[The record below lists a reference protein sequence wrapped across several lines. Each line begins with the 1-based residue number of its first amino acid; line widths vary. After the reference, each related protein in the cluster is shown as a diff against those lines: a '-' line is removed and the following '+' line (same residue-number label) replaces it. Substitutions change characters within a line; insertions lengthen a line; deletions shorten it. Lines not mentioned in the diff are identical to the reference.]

1 MTARGFYT
9 LLFGALMLFTALSVG
24 SAGAFL
30 LGTAALLC
38 WALSLLFVC
47 AAALSCRAEQQLEGG
62 QTQRGG
68 TCRLILRV
76 RFALP
81 APIAPL
87 SLKVELPSGRQSDFS
102 LSAGLLGLTESAHS
116 FACPH
121 VGVFPVGVSQITFS
135 DCFGLF
141 AFRRRP
147 RGALQSVA
155 VLPGSIPAD
164 PLPVSPGEGESTA
177 TQRALSDHSV
187 PEDIRAWQ
195 EGDELKRVHWKL
207 SMRRQ
212 SLMVHTYETPQRP
225 DALVLLD
232 CGAPKCAPA
241 VRAALVDVLAEACAG
256 TLKSLLEAGRA
267 THLPLSPSGQGE
279 FSGHDA
285 QALPAMLRAVAAA
298 GYSETTDFSRVLW
311 LASRRMQRTGSTAIL
326 TTRLTPAV
334 ADAAIALSHMGSK
347 MRFTLVTAGEP
358 SEEEAQLLHL
368 LFASGLETAHI
379 RAA

>member
-38 WALSLLFVC
+38 WALSLLCVC

-87 SLKVELPSGRQSDFS
+87 SLRVELPSGRQSDFS
-102 LSAGLLGLTESAHS
+102 LSAGLLGLTESDHS

-141 AFRRRP
+141 AFRAAGCAARSKASPFCRVP
-147 RGALQSVA
+147 S
-155 VLPGSIPAD
+155 PAD
-164 PLPVSPGEGESTA
+164 PLPVSPGEGESSA

-225 DALVLLD
+225 DALILLD
-232 CGAPKCAPA
+232 TSQPQGAP
-241 VRAALVDVLAEACAG
+241 RAALIDALTEACAG
-256 TLKSLLEAGRA
+256 TVEALLQAGRMTRLPLEAAGQGD
-267 THLPLSPSGQGE
+267 LSGQGME
-279 FSGHDA
+279 AFDA
-285 QALPAMLRAVAAA
+285 MRRALACA
-298 GYSETTDFSRVLW
+298 GYHRQDDFARVL
-311 LASRRMQRTGSTAIL
+311 LMAAPRLRTAGSAAVFS
-326 TTRLTPAV
+326 TRLTPSI
-334 ADAAIALSHMGSK
+334 ADAAIALSRMGAR
-347 MRFTLVTAGEP
+347 MRYTLVTAEVP
-358 SEEEAQLLHL
+358 SEEQGKLLDL
-368 LFASGLETAHI
+368 LRVSGLEALHV
-379 RAA
+379 RA

>member
-38 WALSLLFVC
+38 WALSLLCVC

-87 SLKVELPSGRQSDFS
+87 SLRVELPSGRQSDFS
-102 LSAGLLGLTESAHS
+102 LPAGLLGLTESDHS

-141 AFRRRP
+141 AFRRRM

-195 EGDELKRVHWKL
+195 EGDEQKV
-207 SMRRQ
+207 
-212 SLMVHTYETPQRP
+212 
-225 DALVLLD
+225 
-232 CGAPKCAPA
+232 
-241 VRAALVDVLAEACAG
+241 
-256 TLKSLLEAGRA
+256 
-267 THLPLSPSGQGE
+267 
-279 FSGHDA
+279 
-285 QALPAMLRAVAAA
+285 
-298 GYSETTDFSRVLW
+298 
-311 LASRRMQRTGSTAIL
+311 
-326 TTRLTPAV
+326 
-334 ADAAIALSHMGSK
+334 
-347 MRFTLVTAGEP
+347 
-358 SEEEAQLLHL
+358 
-368 LFASGLETAHI
+368 ASGVLERTDWWGEDLNRIPGLTERLAYYLKDI
-379 RAA
+379 RLQGMRGALKHTLDS

>member
-24 SAGAFL
+24 SSGAFL

-38 WALSLLFVC
+38 WALSLLSVC
-47 AAALSCRAEQQLEGG
+47 MAAFSCRAEQQVEGG
-62 QTQRGG
+62 QAQRGG
-68 TCRLILRV
+68 VCRFSLRI

-87 SLKVELPSGRQSDFS
+87 SLRVELPSGRQSDFS
-102 LSAGLLGLTESAHS
+102 LSAKLFGLTESVNE

-141 AFRRRP
+141 AFRRKL

-155 VLPGSIPAD
+155 VLPNSAASE
-164 PLPVSPGEGESTA
+164 PLPVSPGEGESTT

-225 DALVLLD
+225 DALILLD
-232 CGAPKCAPA
+232 VSQPQGASK
-241 VRAALVDVLAEACAG
+241 AALVDALTEACAG
-256 TLKSLLEAGRA
+256 TIEALLQAGRMTRLPLEA
-267 THLPLSPSGQGE
+267 SGQGE
-279 FSGHDA
+279 LSGQGMEAFDPMRR
-285 QALPAMLRAVAAA
+285 ALACA
-298 GYSETTDFSRVLW
+298 GYNRQEDFARALL
-311 LASRRMQRTGSTAIL
+311 LASPRMRLAGSAAVFS
-326 TTRLTPAV
+326 TRLTPAI
-334 ADAAIALSHMGSK
+334 ADAAIALSRMGAR
-347 MRFTLVTAGEP
+347 MRYTLVTVEEP
-358 SEEEAQLLHL
+358 SEEQSKLLDL
-368 LFASGLETAHI
+368 LRVSGLEAEHV
-379 RAA
+379 RA

>member
-38 WALSLLFVC
+38 WALSLLCVC

-87 SLKVELPSGRQSDFS
+87 SLRVELPSGRQSDFS
-102 LSAGLLGLTESAHS
+102 LPAGLLGLTESDHS

-141 AFRRRP
+141 AFRRRM

-177 TQRALSDHSV
+177 TQRALSDHSATSSSACIGNS
-187 PEDIRAWQ
+187 PCAARA
-195 EGDELKRVHWKL
+195 
-207 SMRRQ
+207 
-212 SLMVHTYETPQRP
+212 
-225 DALVLLD
+225 
-232 CGAPKCAPA
+232 
-241 VRAALVDVLAEACAG
+241 
-256 TLKSLLEAGRA
+256 
-267 THLPLSPSGQGE
+267 
-279 FSGHDA
+279 
-285 QALPAMLRAVAAA
+285 
-298 GYSETTDFSRVLW
+298 
-311 LASRRMQRTGSTAIL
+311 
-326 TTRLTPAV
+326 
-334 ADAAIALSHMGSK
+334 
-347 MRFTLVTAGEP
+347 
-358 SEEEAQLLHL
+358 
-368 LFASGLETAHI
+368 
-379 RAA
+379 

>member
-38 WALSLLFVC
+38 WALSLLCVC

-87 SLKVELPSGRQSDFS
+87 SLRVELPSGRQSDFS
-102 LSAGLLGLTESAHS
+102 LPAGLLGLTESDHS

-141 AFRRRP
+141 AFRRRM

-225 DALVLLD
+225 DALILLD
-232 CGAPKCAPA
+232 TSQPQGAP
-241 VRAALVDVLAEACAG
+241 RAALIDALTEACAG
-256 TLKSLLEAGRA
+256 TVEALLQAGRM
-267 THLPLSPSGQGE
+267 TRLPLGAAGQGDLSGQGME
-279 FSGHDA
+279 AFDA
-285 QALPAMLRAVAAA
+285 MRRALACA
-298 GYSETTDFSRVLW
+298 GYHRQDDFARVL
-311 LASRRMQRTGSTAIL
+311 LMAAPRLRTAGSAAVFS
-326 TTRLTPAV
+326 TRLTPTI
-334 ADAAIALSHMGSK
+334 ADAAIALSRMGA
-347 MRFTLVTAGEP
+347 RVRYTLVTAEAP
-358 SEEEAQLLHL
+358 SEEQGKLLDL
-368 LFASGLETAHI
+368 LRVSGLEALHV
-379 RAA
+379 RA

>member
-38 WALSLLFVC
+38 WALSLLCVC

-87 SLKVELPSGRQSDFS
+87 SLRVELPSGRESDFS
-102 LSAGLLGLTESAHS
+102 LPAGLLGLTESDHS

-121 VGVFPVGVSQITFS
+121 VGVFPIGVSQITFS

-225 DALVLLD
+225 DALILLD
-232 CGAPKCAPA
+232 TSQPQGAP
-241 VRAALVDVLAEACAG
+241 RAALIDALTEACAG
-256 TLKSLLEAGRA
+256 TVEALL
-267 THLPLSPSGQGE
+267 
-279 FSGHDA
+279 
-285 QALPAMLRAVAAA
+285 QAA
-298 GYSETTDFSRVLW
+298 
-311 LASRRMQRTGSTAIL
+311 
-326 TTRLTPAV
+326 
-334 ADAAIALSHMGSK
+334 
-347 MRFTLVTAGEP
+347 
-358 SEEEAQLLHL
+358 
-368 LFASGLETAHI
+368 
-379 RAA
+379 

>member
-38 WALSLLFVC
+38 WALSLLCVC

-102 LSAGLLGLTESAHS
+102 LSAGLLGLTESDHS

-141 AFRRRP
+141 AFRRRM

-225 DALVLLD
+225 DALILLD
-232 CGAPKCAPA
+232 TSQPQGAP
-241 VRAALVDVLAEACAG
+241 RAALIDALTEACAG
-256 TLKSLLEAGRA
+256 TVEALLQAGRMTRLPLEAAGQGD
-267 THLPLSPSGQGE
+267 LSGQSME
-279 FSGHDA
+279 AFDPMRR
-285 QALPAMLRAVAAA
+285 ALACA
-298 GYSETTDFSRVLW
+298 GYHRQDDFARVL
-311 LASRRMQRTGSTAIL
+311 LMAAPRLRTAGSAAVFS
-326 TTRLTPAV
+326 TRLTPAI
-334 ADAAIALSHMGSK
+334 ADAAIALSRMGAR
-347 MRFTLVTAGEP
+347 MR
-358 SEEEAQLLHL
+358 
-368 LFASGLETAHI
+368 
-379 RAA
+379 

>member
-1 MTARGFYT
+1 MRAMFPDSGDLVIHELEVCGVPCAMLMCEGMVSTATF
-9 LLFGALMLFTALSVG
+9 SK
-24 SAGAFL
+24 
-30 LGTAALLC
+30 
-38 WALSLLFVC
+38 
-47 AAALSCRAEQQLEGG
+47 
-62 QTQRGG
+62 
-68 TCRLILRV
+68 I
-76 RFALP
+76 FALP
-81 APIAPL
+81 L
-87 SLKVELPSGRQSDFS
+87 TTVKLENPSPQ
-102 LSAGLLGLTESAHS
+102 A
-116 FACPH
+116 
-121 VGVFPVGVSQITFS
+121 VFEWV
-135 DCFGLF
+135 
-141 AFRRRP
+141 
-147 RGALQSVA
+147 
-155 VLPGSIPAD
+155 
-164 PLPVSPGEGESTA
+164 
-177 TQRALSDHSV
+177 
-187 PEDIRAWQ
+187 
-195 EGDELKRVHWKL
+195 
-207 SMRRQ
+207 RRQ

-334 ADAAIALSHMGSK
+334 ADAAIALSRMGSK

>member
-38 WALSLLFVC
+38 WALSLLCVC

-102 LSAGLLGLTESAHS
+102 LPAGLLGLTESDHS

-164 PLPVSPGEGESTA
+164 PLPISPGEGESTV

-225 DALVLLD
+225 DALILLD
-232 CGAPKCAPA
+232 TSQPQGAP
-241 VRAALVDVLAEACAG
+241 RAALIDALTEACAG
-256 TLKSLLEAGRA
+256 TVEALLQAGRM
-267 THLPLSPSGQGE
+267 T
-279 FSGHDA
+279 D
-285 QALPAMLRAVAAA
+285 RAICPDRAW
-298 GYSETTDFSRVLW
+298 R
-311 LASRRMQRTGSTAIL
+311 
-326 TTRLTPAV
+326 RLTRCAARSPAPGITGRMTSP
-334 ADAAIALSHMGSK
+334 AYC
-347 MRFTLVTAGEP
+347 
-358 SEEEAQLLHL
+358 
-368 LFASGLETAHI
+368 
-379 RAA
+379 

>member
-38 WALSLLFVC
+38 WAFSLLSVC
-47 AAALSCRAEQQLEGG
+47 LAAFSCHAEQQVEGG
-62 QTQRGG
+62 QAQRGSI
-68 TCRLILRV
+68 CRFSLRV

-81 APIAPL
+81 ALIAPL
-87 SLKVELPSGRQSDFS
+87 SLRVELPSGRQSDFS
-102 LSAGLLGLTESAHS
+102 LSAGLLGQTESVNE

-141 AFRRRP
+141 ALRRKL

-155 VLPGSIPAD
+155 VLPNSAASD
-164 PLPVSPGEGESTA
+164 PLPVSPGEGESTT

-225 DALVLLD
+225 DALILLD
-232 CGAPKCAPA
+232 VSQPQGAPRPA
-241 VRAALVDVLAEACAG
+241 LIDALTEACAG
-256 TLKSLLEAGRA
+256 TIEALLQAGRMTRLPLEA
-267 THLPLSPSGQGE
+267 SGQGE
-279 FSGHDA
+279 LSGQSM
-285 QALPAMLRAVAAA
+285 QAFDPMCRALACA
-298 GYSETTDFSRVLW
+298 GYNRPDDFARVL
-311 LASRRMQRTGSTAIL
+311 LMASPRMRQAGSAAVFS
-326 TTRLTPAV
+326 TRLTPAI
-334 ADAAIALSHMGSK
+334 ADAAIALSRMGAR
-347 MRFTLVTAGEP
+347 MRYTLVTSEEP
-358 SEEEAQLLHL
+358 SEEQGKLLDL
-368 LFASGLETAHI
+368 LRLSGLEAVHV
-379 RAA
+379 RA

>member
-38 WALSLLFVC
+38 WALSLLCVC
-47 AAALSCRAEQQLEGG
+47 AAALSCRAEQQLEG
-62 QTQRGG
+62 
-68 TCRLILRV
+68 RLILRV

-87 SLKVELPSGRQSDFS
+87 SLRVELPSGRQSDFS
-102 LSAGLLGLTESAHS
+102 LSAGLLGLTESDHS

-141 AFRRRP
+141 AFRRRM

-225 DALVLLD
+225 DALILLD
-232 CGAPKCAPA
+232 TSQPQGAP
-241 VRAALVDVLAEACAG
+241 RAALIDALTEACDLSGQGMEAFDAMRRALACAG
-256 TLKSLLEAGRA
+256 YHRQDDFARILLMAAPRLRTAGSA
-267 THLPLSPSGQGE
+267 AV
-279 FSGHDA
+279 FS
-285 QALPAMLRAVAAA
+285 
-298 GYSETTDFSRVLW
+298 
-311 LASRRMQRTGSTAIL
+311 
-326 TTRLTPAV
+326 TRLTPAI
-334 ADAAIALSHMGSK
+334 ADAAIALSRMGAR
-347 MRFTLVTAGEP
+347 MRYTLVTAEAP
-358 SEEEAQLLHL
+358 SEEQGKLLDL
-368 LFASGLETAHI
+368 LRVSGLEALHV
-379 RAA
+379 RA